1 MLKNKIWWTHA
12 QTDGHTDAKTHG
24 RMHGVRADAAK
35 NNAFVIALLHLTY
48 FLLPQLS
55 DFNRTFKQN
64 WTSLLY
70 LTALASTFL
79 KMAFLYSPYAY
90 LLFLMLLYLS

>member
-1 MLKNKIWWTHA
+1 MSLLELLI
-12 QTDGHTDAKTHG
+12 
-24 RMHGVRADAAK
+24 AAK

-70 LTALASTFL
+70 LPALASTFL
-79 KMAFLYSPYAY
+79 KMAFPYAY

>member
-1 MLKNKIWWTHA
+1 MKFNSTALLTLSLLEMLI
-12 QTDGHTDAKTHG
+12 
-24 RMHGVRADAAK
+24 AA

>member
-1 MLKNKIWWTHA
+1 MLSFLELFIKAENKLNTICIFVL
-12 QTDGHTDAKTHG
+12 GS
-24 RMHGVRADAAK
+24 
-35 NNAFVIALLHLTY
+35 NALVIALLNLTY